1 MNANKNVMKIK
12 DTNKTLMNLF
22 STKGI
27 IDQTHH
33 IIQLYNILGI
43 LQINILYLFSKLNKR
58 PNLLKVSINLYFIS
72 HKPYNN

>member
-33 IIQLYNILGI
+33 IIQLYNMLGI